1 MENFYNWTMVPVPKD
16 EVDIWFSVHNMIP
29 EKIELYG
36 DIVESLT
43 TLVLET
49 YLGEQTIETK
59 IRMSDDDITN
69 HFDWCWKKTLEGF
82 EKENILIDSEGEHKD
97 YVKTFFLDSFY
108 YQKDSEIRSAVKLF
122 VTDLFDIDKVF
133 VKSDLDIITEIYKV
147 FNRTVIHV

>member
-1 MENFYNWTMVPVPKD
+1 MENFYNWMMVPVPKD

-36 DIVESLT
+36 DIFESLT
-43 TLVLET
+43 TLILET
-49 YLGEQTIETK
+49 YLGEETNETK

-69 HFDWCWKKTLEGF
+69 HFDWCWKKTIDWF
-82 EKENILIDSEGEHKD
+82 EKENILLDSDGEHKD

-108 YQKDSEIRSAVKLF
+108 YQKDSEIRSAVKIF
-122 VTDLFDIDKVF
+122 VKDLFDIDKVF

-147 FNRTVIHV
+147 FNRTVIHL

>member
-1 MENFYNWTMVPVPKD
+1 MENFYNWMMVPVPKD

-49 YLGEQTIETK
+49 YLGEETNETK

-69 HFDWCWKKTLEGF
+69 HFDWCWKKIIESF

-108 YQKDSEIRSAVKLF
+108 YQKDYEIRSAVKVF
-122 VTDLFDIDKVF
+122 VSDLFDIDKVF

>member
-1 MENFYNWTMVPVPKD
+1 MENFYNWMMVPVPKD

-36 DIVESLT
+36 DIFESLT
-43 TLVLET
+43 TLILET
-49 YLGEQTIETK
+49 YLGEETNETK

-69 HFDWCWKKTLEGF
+69 HFDWCWKKTIDGF
-82 EKENILIDSEGEHKD
+82 EKENILLDSDGEHKD

-108 YQKDSEIRSAVKLF
+108 YQKDSEIRSAVKIF
-122 VTDLFDIDKVF
+122 VKDHFDIDKVF

>member
-1 MENFYNWTMVPVPKD
+1 MENFYNWMMVPVPKD

-59 IRMSDDDITN
+59 IRMSDDDVTN

>member
-1 MENFYNWTMVPVPKD
+1 MENFYNWMMVPVPKD

-108 YQKDSEIRSAVKLF
+108 YQKDSEISSAVKLF

>member
-1 MENFYNWTMVPVPKD
+1 MENFYNWMMVPVPKD

-36 DIVESLT
+36 DIFESLT
-43 TLVLET
+43 TLILET
-49 YLGEQTIETK
+49 YLGEETNETK

-69 HFDWCWKKTLEGF
+69 HFDWCWKKTIDGF
-82 EKENILIDSEGEHKD
+82 GKENILLDSDGEHKD

-108 YQKDSEIRSAVKLF
+108 YQKDSEIRSAVKIF
-122 VTDLFDIDKVF
+122 VKDLFDIDKVF

>member
-1 MENFYNWTMVPVPKD
+1 MENFYNWMMVPVPKD

>member
-1 MENFYNWTMVPVPKD
+1 MENFYNWMMVPVPKD

-29 EKIELYG
+29 EKIEVYG
-36 DIVESLT
+36 DIFESLT
-43 TLVLET
+43 TLILET
-49 YLGEQTIETK
+49 YLGEETNETK

-69 HFDWCWKKTLEGF
+69 HFDWCWKKTIDGF
-82 EKENILIDSEGEHKD
+82 EKENILLDSDGEHKD

-108 YQKDSEIRSAVKLF
+108 YQKDSEIRSAVKIF
-122 VTDLFDIDKVF
+122 VKDLFDIDKVF

>member
-1 MENFYNWTMVPVPKD
+1 MENFYNWMMVPVPKD

-49 YLGEQTIETK
+49 YLGEETNETK

-69 HFDWCWKKTLEGF
+69 HFDWCWKKTIENF

-108 YQKDSEIRSAVKLF
+108 YQKDLEIRSAVKVF
-122 VTDLFDIDKVF
+122 VSDLFDIDKVF

>member
-1 MENFYNWTMVPVPKD
+1 MENFYNWMMVPVPKD

-36 DIVESLT
+36 DIFESLT
-43 TLVLET
+43 TLILET
-49 YLGEQTIETK
+49 YLGEETNETK

-69 HFDWCWKKTLEGF
+69 HFDWCWKKTIDGF
-82 EKENILIDSEGEHKD
+82 EKENILLDSDGEHKD

-108 YQKDSEIRSAVKLF
+108 YQKDSEIRSAVKIF
-122 VTDLFDIDKVF
+122 VKDLFDIDKVF

>member
-1 MENFYNWTMVPVPKD
+1 MENFYNWMMVPVPKD

-36 DIVESLT
+36 DIFESLT
-43 TLVLET
+43 TLILET
-49 YLGEQTIETK
+49 YLGEETNETK

-69 HFDWCWKKTLEGF
+69 HFDWCWKKTIDGF
-82 EKENILIDSEGEHKD
+82 EKENILLDSDGEHKD

-108 YQKDSEIRSAVKLF
+108 YQKDSEIRSAVKIF
-122 VTDLFDIDKVF
+122 VKDLFDIDKVF

-147 FNRTVIHV
+147 FNRNVIHV

>member
-1 MENFYNWTMVPVPKD
+1 MVPVPKD

-36 DIVESLT
+36 DIFESLT
-43 TLVLET
+43 TLILET
-49 YLGEQTIETK
+49 YLGEETNETK

-69 HFDWCWKKTLEGF
+69 HFDWCWKKTIDGF
-82 EKENILIDSEGEHKD
+82 EKENILLDSDGEHKD

-108 YQKDSEIRSAVKLF
+108 YQKDSEIRSAVKIF
-122 VTDLFDIDKVF
+122 VKDLFDIDKVF

>member
-1 MENFYNWTMVPVPKD
+1 MENFYNWMMVPVPKD

-36 DIVESLT
+36 DIFESLT
-43 TLVLET
+43 TLILET
-49 YLGEQTIETK
+49 YLGEETNETK

-69 HFDWCWKKTLEGF
+69 HFDWCWKKTIDGF
-82 EKENILIDSEGEHKD
+82 EKENILLDSDGEHKD
-97 YVKTFFLDSFY
+97 YVKTFLLDSFY
-108 YQKDSEIRSAVKLF
+108 YQKDSEIRSAVKIF
-122 VTDLFDIDKVF
+122 VKDLFDIDKVF

>member
-1 MENFYNWTMVPVPKD
+1 MENFYNWMMVPVPKD

-36 DIVESLT
+36 DIFESLT
-43 TLVLET
+43 TLILET
-49 YLGEQTIETK
+49 YLGEETNETK

-69 HFDWCWKKTLEGF
+69 HFDWCWKKTIDGF
-82 EKENILIDSEGEHKD
+82 EKENIILDSDGEHKD

-108 YQKDSEIRSAVKLF
+108 YQKDSEIRSAVKIF
-122 VTDLFDIDKVF
+122 VKDLFDIDKVF

>member
-1 MENFYNWTMVPVPKD
+1 MENFYNWMMVPVPKD

-49 YLGEQTIETK
+49 YLGEETIETK

>member
-1 MENFYNWTMVPVPKD
+1 MENFYNWMMVPVPKD

-49 YLGEQTIETK
+49 YLGEETIETK

-69 HFDWCWKKTLEGF
+69 HFDWCWKKTLDGF

>member
-1 MENFYNWTMVPVPKD
+1 MENFYNWMMVPVPKD

-36 DIVESLT
+36 DIFESLT
-43 TLVLET
+43 TLILET
-49 YLGEQTIETK
+49 YLGEETNETK

-69 HFDWCWKKTLEGF
+69 HFDWCWKKTIDGF
-82 EKENILIDSEGEHKD
+82 EKENVLLDSDGEHKD

-108 YQKDSEIRSAVKLF
+108 YQKDSEIRSAVKIF
-122 VTDLFDIDKVF
+122 VKDLFDIDKVF